1 MEEILKMDW
10 LCDRVDGRLPGYE
23 ELLPVARP
31 TVRRLGVN
39 RQLIPPEEAEV

>member
-1 MEEILKMDW
+1 MDW
-10 LCDRVDGRLPGYE
+10 LCDRVDGCLPSYE

-39 RQLIPPEEAEV
+39 RRLIPPEEAGV